1 MTKTEFRA
9 LFLRALNMA
18 ADNAAAKLAEP
29 VRRSFPVELHAP
41 GCAGRI
47 VTVDEAL
54 THLYLGDDRFY
65 RVIDVAVLQVLPG
78 ETVAFTRVSRRQPA
92 GFDHAFDPSGLGPF
106 KQILAEHVTDRRVHS
121 G

>member
-1 MTKTEFRA
+1 MTKPEFRA
-9 LFLRALNMA
+9 LFLRALNLA

-29 VRRSFPVELHAP
+29 IPRSFLVELHAP
-41 GCAGRI
+41 GCAGR
-47 VTVDEAL
+47 VVAVDEAV
-54 THLYLGDDRFY
+54 TRLYLGDDRFY

-78 ETVAFTRVSRRQPA
+78 ETLAFVRVSGHEPA
-92 GFDHAFDPSGLGPF
+92 GFDHTFDPSGMGPF